1 MGCIGG
7 KCYCRTEPE
16 YENPYFPKN
25 AGIPPLVP
33 EPIIYTNI
41 MAESYSYAV
50 GKNLHIPPKIIAVEG
65 RDHKWETI
73 RI

>member
-1 MGCIGG
+1 MGCC
-7 KCYCRTEPE
+7 KSTE

-41 MAESYSYAV
+41 MAESYY
-50 GKNLHIPPKIIAVEG
+50 NLHIPTKIIATEDS
-65 RDHKWETI
+65 DHKWGII